1 MSTTPRSDH
10 GTARLSP
17 RIGLGSRPG
26 VAAALGAFAIAF
38 SGILVRLADVSPST
52 AAVFRCVY
60 ALPALGL
67 LAWMERRR
75 YGPRPPRQR
84 WLALL
89 AGVFFT
95 ADLILWHNSIAYV
108 GAGLATVLGNVQ
120 VVLVGVVAWMLLR
133 ERLSVRLLVAIP
145 VVLAGIVLISR
156 VLEEGAYGANPA
168 LGVLFGVL
176 TAVAYTGF
184 ILILRQ
190 SNRDIRRP
198 AGALFDAT
206 LASAVVSIAA
216 GWLLGELD
224 PLPPAVSQAWL
235 VALALSAQVVGW
247 LLISISLPRLPAAM
261 TSILL
266 TLQPVGA
273 VIFAMLLLAE
283 APSPLQL
290 VGVGFVLAGVIVA
303 AWRKRPSGEEQPSV
317 EAAVIEPAG

>member
-1 MSTTPRSDH
+1 MAITRRSEP
-10 GTARLSP
+10 GAARLSP
-17 RIGLGSRPG
+17 GIGLGGRPG

-60 ALPALGL
+60 ALPPLGF

-75 YGPRPPRQR
+75 FGPRPPRQR

-89 AGVFFT
+89 AGVFT

-145 VVLAGIVLISR
+145 VVLAGIVLISG
-156 VLEEGAYGANPA
+156 VLEEDAYGADPA

-224 PLPPAVSQAWL
+224 PFPPAVSQAWL

-290 VGVGFVLAGVIVA
+290 VGVGLVLAGVIVA

>member
-1 MSTTPRSDH
+1 MRVEEEVRRTGS
-10 GTARLSP
+10 A
-17 RIGLGSRPG
+17 LGARPG
-26 VAAALGAFAIAF
+26 IAAALGAFAIAF

-52 AAVFRCVY
+52 AAVFRCLY
-60 ALPALGL
+60 ALPPLGL

-75 YGPRPPRQR
+75 FGPRPARQR

-120 VVLVGVVAWMLLR
+120 VVLVGVVAWMVLR
-133 ERLSVRLLVAIP
+133 ERLSGQVLMAIP
-145 VVLAGIVLISR
+145 VVLVGIVLISG
-156 VLEEGAYGANPA
+156 VLEEGAYGADPA

-198 AGALFDAT
+198 AGPLFDAT
-206 LASAVVSIAA
+206 LASALVSIVA
-216 GWLLGELD
+216 GWMLGEFD
-224 PLPPAVSQAWL
+224 PLPPAGSQGWL
-235 VALALSAQVVGW
+235 VTLALTAQVAGW

-273 VIFAMLLLAE
+273 VVFAMVLLGE
-283 APSPLQL
+283 APSGLQL
-290 VGVGFVLAGVIVA
+290 VGVGLVLAGVIVA
-303 AWRKRPSGEEQPSV
+303 AARKRTAEEPTPAD
-317 EAAVIEPAG
+317 AAIEPAG

>member
-1 MSTTPRSDH
+1 MAITRRSEP
-10 GTARLSP
+10 GAARLSP
-17 RIGLGSRPG
+17 GIGLGGRPG

-60 ALPALGL
+60 ALPPLGF

-75 YGPRPPRQR
+75 FGPRPPRQR

-145 VVLAGIVLISR
+145 VVLAGIVLISG
-156 VLEEGAYGANPA
+156 VLEEGAYGADPA

-224 PLPPAVSQAWL
+224 PFPPAVSQAWL

-290 VGVGFVLAGVIVA
+290 VGVGLVLAGVIVA